1 MPDALSAWAAIV
13 LVAAVTL
20 ASRLSG
26 PLLMA
31 RMPMSTS
38 VERFLQNLSLSVIAA
53 LVASMLAR
61 GGMREA
67 AAVATAALVMVT
79 LRKSIWAMGAGMAVA
94 ALWTFLAG

>member
-1 MPDALSAWAAIV
+1 
-13 LVAAVTL
+13 
-20 ASRLSG
+20 
-26 PLLMA
+26 MA
-31 RMPMSTS
+31 RMPMSAS

-61 GGMREA
+61 GGLREA
-67 AAVATAALVMVT
+67 AAVAAAALVMVT